1 MMASIGLVML
11 VVSVATTLVGLAT
24 GFGWVITRMDARF
37 AESEQRTNL
46 RFDKVDERF
55 DRVDAEFD
63 RVYAQFDR
71 VYAQFD
77 RIDERFRLVDSHF
90 DRLEASTQELR
101 SEVGDVKIG
110 IARLEGPLPRLIV
123 ER

>member
-1 MMASIGLVML
+1 MMVSIELVML
-11 VVSVATTLVGLAT
+11 IVSVATTLLGLAT

-55 DRVDAEFD
+55 DKVDAE
-63 RVYAQFDR
+63 FDR

-90 DRLEASTQELR
+90 DRPEASMQESR
-101 SEVGDVKIG
+101 SEVGDVKIS

>member
-1 MMASIGLVML
+1 MMVSIELVML
-11 VVSVATTLVGLAT
+11 VVSVATTLLGLAT

-55 DRVDAEFD
+55 DRV
-63 RVYAQFDR
+63 YAQFDR
-71 VYAQFD
+71 V
-77 RIDERFRLVDSHF
+77 DERFRRVDEHF
-90 DRLEASTQELR
+90 DRLEASMQELR
-101 SEVGDVKIG
+101 SELGDVKIS